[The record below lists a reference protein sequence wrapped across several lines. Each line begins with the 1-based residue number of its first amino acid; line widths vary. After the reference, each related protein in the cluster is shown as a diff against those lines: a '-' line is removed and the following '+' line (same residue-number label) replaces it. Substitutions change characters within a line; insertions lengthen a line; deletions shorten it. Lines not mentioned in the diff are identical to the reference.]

1 MHLHKYV
8 HGVHPEQ
15 LPPMG
20 EGDNV
25 QLPPPRMGQGRV
37 APCSSPAPYGGPCM
51 EWSPGAPPGLSVQ
64 REVEVLP
71 KDTGCL
77 VIQSRTSLS
86 SKSPLGVTH
95 PRVVTPPLA
104 IPMGESGR
112 AAQPR
117 TATAPPHYECFQQT
131 LLPSPLPA
139 VGTCPGEHTQHC
151 PAPNYTSPGSGCCT
165 GLGRLGTLGCPGGD
179 VAVPWLEGA
188 RCPLCCSVR
197 LVPICLPS
205 ACRAVLG
212 SDQSPAWLYG
222 STGTVPRM
230 SLPAPGDCP
239 CCVPA
244 STRGPCPACP
254 CWHSRRC
261 VAEGWPWA
269 DWKIPEL
276 PGWLGSEQ
284 PRRGQFAFLEDFCS
298 PEPSPSTSSLSDPRS
313 RGSGAAR
320 PAPGDTM
327 SLWGCSTRRIPVP
340 AVMPLTQN
348 LWRHFVRGRKAE
360 RPADIPAVGV
370 HGDRTPVVAAVQAEV
385 VPLQDTVTEPGAV
398 RQKVFGSG
406 ISCTVTPKQC

>member
-71 KDTGCL
+71 KDTVCL

-151 PAPNYTSPGSGCCT
+151 PAPNCTSPGSGCCT
-165 GLGRLGTLGCPGGD
+165 GLGRLGTLGCPSDD

-244 STRGPCPACP
+244 STRDHAQHVPAGTAGDVLQRDGPGKTGKSQSCQVGLAASSPEEDNLHFLRTFVHQNLLPLPPACQT
-254 CWHSRRC
+254 RG
-261 VAEGWPWA
+261 AEGA
-269 DWKIPEL
+269 
-276 PGWLGSEQ
+276 
-284 PRRGQFAFLEDFCS
+284 GQHGQHQGTPCHFGDA
-298 PEPSPSTSSLSDPRS
+298 
-313 RGSGAAR
+313 
-320 PAPGDTM
+320 APGA
-327 SLWGCSTRRIPVP
+327 SRYRL
-340 AVMPLTQN
+340 
-348 LWRHFVRGRKAE
+348 
-360 RPADIPAVGV
+360 
-370 HGDRTPVVAAVQAEV
+370 
-385 VPLQDTVTEPGAV
+385 
-398 RQKVFGSG
+398 
-406 ISCTVTPKQC
+406 